1 MTDLPAPRLRDRY
14 GRLGRDLRVSVTDRC
29 NLRCTYCMPVG
40 GLDWIPKPEI
50 LTYEEITAIVR
61 EMAGMGLR
69 RLRLTGGEPLVRQDL
84 PILVEQLRGIPE
96 IEDISLSTNA
106 ILLPRFAADLRLAGV
121 DRVNISLDTLKRDRF
136 ESIARRPARI
146 FDETMAGI
154 EAAERVGFSPLKI
167 NTVLLRG
174 LNDDE
179 VGEFAALTRSRPW
192 HVRFIELMP
201 VGENLH
207 LADRFIGADEVLGR
221 IAGIA
226 NLLPDAGPDG
236 NGPARYFRYPGAP
249 GTVGVITP
257 LSHNY
262 CDSCNRVRLTA
273 DGRLRTCLF
282 GSHEVD
288 LKTPLR
294 RTGTVRAMVERA
306 LQEKPERHMLV
317 HGSDA
322 GSGGLEALSQV
333 GG

>member
-1 MTDLPAPRLRDRY
+1 MRDGVGRRIDYLRI
-14 GRLGRDLRVSVTDRC
+14 SVVDKC

-40 GLDWIPKPEI
+40 GLDWIPKSEI

-61 EMAGMGLR
+61 ELAGMGLR

-84 PILVEQLRGIPE
+84 PVLVEQLRGIPG

-106 ILLPRFAADLRLAGV
+106 ILLPRFAAELRLAGV
-121 DRVNISLDTLKRDRF
+121 DRVNVSLDTLKRDRF
-136 ESIARRPARI
+136 ETIARRPTRL

-154 EAAERVGFSPLKI
+154 EAAERVGFAPLKI

-179 VGEFAALTRSRPW
+179 VGEFAAVTRSRPW

-221 IAGIA
+221 ISGIA
-226 NLLPDAGPDG
+226 DLLPDAGPVG
-236 NGPARYFRYPGAP
+236 NGPARYFRFPGAP

-294 RTGTVRAMVERA
+294 STGTVRAAVERA
-306 LQEKPERHMLV
+306 LREKPERHMLV
-317 HGSDA
+317 NGSDA